1 MPKLTLADITAAADI
16 IGSSAVR
23 TPLLE
28 AHPSPDRR
36 LWVKPENLQPIGAF
50 KIRGAVNA
58 VTAAAATGATV
69 VVAHSSGNHGQAVAS
84 AAKTLGLRAI
94 IVVPDT
100 APAIKVDAM
109 RALGAELQ
117 IVTPDQRI
125 RRTEELASLFN
136 AVIVAP
142 FDDDLVIAGQGTV
155 GLEIAED
162 LSAHPEVTTV
172 LVPIGGGGL
181 ISGVAIAL
189 AALAPHLEVIGVE
202 PELAADAAE
211 SWNARE
217 LRSWP
222 VERTSRTIADGL
234 RTGLSERTWRN
245 IEANVADVI
254 TVTEQQIVQASRH
267 LFDRAQ
273 IVAEPSGAV
282 ATAGFLSHPDRT
294 GDNAVAVVSG
304 GNVTPVW
311 FAQHVLLGQQLPS

>member
-1 MPKLTLADITAAADI
+1 MPKVTLADITAAAST
-16 IGSSAVR
+16 IGGSAVR

-28 AHPSPDRR
+28 AHPSADRR

-58 VTAAAATGATV
+58 VTAAVATGASV

-84 AAKTLGLRAI
+84 AARTLGLRAI

-109 RALGAELQ
+109 RALGAELE
-117 IVTPDQRI
+117 IVAPDQRV
-125 RRTEELASLFN
+125 RRTEELASALD
-136 AVIVAP
+136 AVIVPP

-162 LSAHPEVTTV
+162 LGAHPEVTTV

-189 AALAPHLEVIGVE
+189 AALAPHLKVVGVE

-217 LRSWP
+217 LRSWA
-222 VERTSRTIADGL
+222 VQRTSRTIADGL
-234 RTGLSERTWRN
+234 RTGLSERTWGN

-254 TVTEQQIVQASRH
+254 TVTEQQIVEASRY

-304 GNVTPVW
+304 GNVTPAW
-311 FAQHVLLGQQLPS
+311 FAKHVLLGQQLPS